1 MDKFGLSGAVLKL
14 LAVIFMTIDH
24 VGLTLFPQY
33 PVFRMVGRLAF
44 PVFAYMIGEGCRH
57 TRNMGRYLLTVSAV
71 ALVCQV
77 VYAVAMGS
85 LYQSVLVSFS
95 MAIALTAVVQYAQKN
110 KTAVS
115 FLAVVAAITAIYG
128 ITDYLPGLLPGTDF
142 AVDYGFWGVMLPV
155 LVYLG
160 RSKGERL
167 LLCAFALVML
177 SGGIGTIQYIS
188 LLAVPL
194 LALYNGKRGKGMGKY
209 FFYIY
214 YPAHLVAIQAI
225 AWFFW

>member
-1 MDKFGLSGAVLKL
+1 MGKFGLSGAALKL
-14 LAVIFMTIDH
+14 LAVIAMTIDH
-24 VGLTLFPQY
+24 VGFALFPQY
-33 PVFRMVGRLAF
+33 PVFRIVGRLAF
-44 PVFAYMIGEGCRH
+44 PIFAYMIGEGCRY
-57 TRNMGRYLLTVSAV
+57 TRNMGRYLLTVTGV

-85 LYQSVLVSFS
+85 LYQSVLVSFA
-95 MAIALTAVVQYAQKN
+95 MAIALTAVVKYAQKKKN
-110 KTAVS
+110 ALS
-115 FLAVVAAITAIYG
+115 FLAVAAAIAAIYG
-128 ITDYLPGLLPGTDF
+128 ITDYLPGLLSGTDF

-160 RSKGERL
+160 RSKAEKL

-177 SGGIGTIQYIS
+177 SHNPIQYLS
-188 LLAVPL
+188 LLAIPL
-194 LALYNGKRGKGMGKY
+194 LALYNGKRGKGLGKY

-225 AWFFW
+225 AWFCA